1 MFHSLS
7 FFNINYTGFLVYILI
22 ALVILVILQFMSIF
36 VKAILNVKSNFYTEI
51 LSIYECGFDPFFF
64 NLSGEFNVIFYRV
77 SILFLLF
84 DLELVL
90 FFPWVLTYLNFG
102 FISIVAVLCFV
113 ILLFWGFFYEWNNNV
128 LDW

>member
-1 MFHSLS
+1 MFNLFLCFSLQ
-7 FFNINYTGFLVYILI
+7 YTGFLSYILI
-22 ALVILVILQFMSIF
+22 ALVILIILQFISVF
-36 VKAILNVKSNFYTEI
+36 VKTVFNVKDNFYTEI

-64 NLSGEFNVIFYRV
+64 NLSGEFNVMFYRV

-90 FFPWVLTYLNFG
+90 FFPWVLTYLDFG
-102 FISIVAVLCFV
+102 ISAIFSVLSFV
-113 ILLFWGFFYEWNNNV
+113 VLLFWGFFYEWNNNV